1 MRSSASIETKAANR
15 DALLDAAEEVIVR
28 QGIGSL
34 SFEIVAKE
42 AKLSK
47 SGLLHH
53 FPTKDALIDA
63 LVARK
68 VCGHQAD
75 YEAAIKAQPVG
86 PGRASRAVLGLCLS
100 STDKWTETV
109 RRRGLV
115 MMAALVHNPAH
126 IEPLRA
132 FRRELS
138 SRVGSDGLP
147 AGVGEAVRLAIDG
160 LWFTWIFG
168 LSELTP
174 SKLAAVRGALERLL
188 EASVEK
194 GDASARKRPASK
206 RSGRS

>member
-1 MRSSASIETKAANR
+1 M
-15 DALLDAAEEVIVR
+15 R
-28 QGIGSL
+28 QGIGKL

-42 AKLSK
+42 AGLSK

-75 YEAAIKAQPVG
+75 YEGAMKAEPIG

-100 STDKWTETV
+100 SADQWTETV

-132 FRRELS
+132 YRRDLAA
-138 SRVGSDGLP
+138 RVGNDGLP
-147 AGVGEAVRLAIDG
+147 AGVGEAIRLAIDG

-174 SKLAAVRGALERLL
+174 SKLAAVRGALERFL
-188 EASVEK
+188 EASAEK
-194 GDASARKRPASK
+194 SDGGAK
-206 RSGRS
+206 